1 MTNVI
6 TENDIW
12 EGLEQGTEAL
22 LDEWLVEDGADVE
35 IGQPIALIVVV
46 KANHE
51 IMAPKKGAIKIL
63 VAGQDSFTKDQP
75 LAEIV

>member
-12 EGLEQGTEAL
+12 DGLEEGTEAL
-22 LDEWLVEDGADVE
+22 LDEWLVDDGAEVE
-35 IGQPIALIVVV
+35 AGQPIALIVII

-51 IMAPKKGAIKIL
+51 ITAPKAGTIKII
-63 VAGQDSFTKDQP
+63 VESQDSFTKEQP
-75 LAEIV
+75 LAEIA

>member
-12 EGLEQGTEAL
+12 EDLEQGTEAL
-22 LDEWLVEDGADVE
+22 LDEWLVEDGAEVE
-35 IGQPIALIVVV
+35 IGQPIALIVIV

-51 IMAPKKGAIKIL
+51 IKAPKTGKIKII
-63 VAGQDSFTKDQP
+63 VASQDSFTKDQP
-75 LAEIV
+75 LAEIM

>member
-12 EGLEQGTEAL
+12 DGLEEGTEGL
-22 LDEWLVEDGADVE
+22 LDEWLVDDGVE
-35 IGQPIALIVVV
+35 VEMGQPIALIVIV
-46 KANHE
+46 KANYE
-51 IMAPKKGAIKIL
+51 IKAPKTGTINII
-63 VAGQDSFTKDQP
+63 VDSQDSFTKEQP